1 MKKGYVLIFVLMVLI
16 ITMPAYAV
24 PIGYY
29 PGLQELIDRA
39 DAIVILRIDRHLT
52 DFRSPT
58 FYSTHECYIYQT
70 IKGNI
75 PKNTRINLQLMNTE
89 ASFVTPYAHGS
100 THLIFLMKKATEDE
114 PTEYRTLT
122 FKGAQ
127 ILLSP
132 LGKEKAPEGKTIEQ
146 RIKKLIRDSIAY
158 QAKEHEKKQMFLKA
172 MLTPQKATELSSKPD
187 MQVEGGVKGGGLTVF
202 ESYFPD
208 DAEAGKKL
216 DQWWENRGRNPLD
229 DEEFFELFRKG
240 FGTKTRMTRGQLI

>member
-1 MKKGYVLIFVLMVLI
+1 MKKGHVLIVVLMRLI
-16 ITMPAYAV
+16 IAMPAYAV

-70 IKGNI
+70 LKGNI

-100 THLIFLMKKATEDE
+100 THLMFLMKKATEDE

-132 LGKEKAPEGKTIEQ
+132 LGHEKAPEGKTIEQ
-146 RIKKLIRDSIAY
+146 KIKKLIKDSIAY
-158 QAKEHEKKQMFLKA
+158 RAKEYQKNLKFLETMLGKQGMA
-172 MLTPQKATELSSKPD
+172 ETQKHQTSCPSLDVCARSKRRSD
-187 MQVEGGVKGGGLTVF
+187 
-202 ESYFPD
+202 
-208 DAEAGKKL
+208 
-216 DQWWENRGRNPLD
+216 
-229 DEEFFELFRKG
+229 
-240 FGTKTRMTRGQLI
+240 